1 MNTTFWNTFLKSN
14 ETKYRLL
21 RTIAQGV
28 IAVLVANID
37 LLVSSL
43 TIPPEYK
50 AMVVALIMAV
60 LSPVMSELGKNTLE
74 SKVDDIISE
83 MQTEFNDEGEDMFEV
98 IDDEDQ
104 NDTTEE

>member
-1 MNTTFWNTFLKSN
+1 MNTNFWNTFLKSN

-60 LSPVMSELGKNTLE
+60 LSPVMSELGKNKE
-74 SKVDDIISE
+74 EEPEYGGEV
-83 MQTEFNDEGEDMFEV
+83 QTAFNDEGEDMFEV
-98 IDDEDQ
+98 TDDEDQ
-104 NDTTEE
+104 NDTAEE